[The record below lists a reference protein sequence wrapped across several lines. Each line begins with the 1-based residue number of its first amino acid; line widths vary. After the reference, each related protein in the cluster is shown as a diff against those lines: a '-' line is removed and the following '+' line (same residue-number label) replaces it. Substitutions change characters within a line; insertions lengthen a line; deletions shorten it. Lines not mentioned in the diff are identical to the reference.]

1 VFDPDK
7 IEEWI
12 QEVKERPTS
21 AELIIQFVAN
31 RLRDLTE
38 WNESLRAENLELRSG
53 ARVEEYERQITH
65 LEYQL
70 ELLKRQ
76 VSGEVDLD
84 ILADVALKPVVES
97 LNLIVYGPLG
107 RLLRL
112 EFDTN
117 NLHEGHTIYHLRGIE
132 AIEPEPPR
140 TLIASSAEELMLIF
154 TSGRIVTLPVAA
166 LPLSQA
172 SDIEFDWEAVP
183 IPEEPKI
190 GETLACVAP
199 ISTLALADFYLQ
211 TSRRGYIKKIRKA
224 LAPTIMENKYI
235 GTGVKVEADQTLS
248 LMMGYEGERIVL
260 VSFEGYIQCI
270 TEDMLPYAIVE
281 AMRLGKS
288 DHLIAV
294 FPAREEKAIIMMT
307 QVGKVIHRE
316 MGSLETA
323 TDLQRK
329 GRMLYST
336 ARRQAGVRVVG
347 AGAVDQD
354 SWCLSLHEDGQL
366 ITHTTAKLVGTGS
379 IPASSEIID
388 FITFQVLE
396 PPERRNDQV

>member
-1 VFDPDK
+1 VFNPDK

-12 QEVKERPTS
+12 QEIKERPAS
-21 AELIIQFVAN
+21 AELIIQFIAS
-31 RLRDLTE
+31 RLRDLSE
-38 WNESLRAENLELRSG
+38 RNETLRVENLELRSG
-53 ARVEEYERQITH
+53 ARVDEYERQIAY

-76 VSGEVDLD
+76 VSGEVDWE
-84 ILADVALKPVVES
+84 ALEDTVPKPAVES

-107 RLLRL
+107 RILRW
-112 EFDTN
+112 EFETSD
-117 NLHEGHTIYHLRGIE
+117 LQEGRTICQLRGIQTM
-132 AIEPEPPR
+132 EPEPPR
-140 TLIASSAEELMLIF
+140 SLIASSTEELMLIF
-154 TSGRIVTLPVAA
+154 TSGRIVTLPIAA
-166 LPLSQA
+166 LPFSQE
-172 SDIEFDWEAVP
+172 SDSEFDWDAVP

-199 ISTLALADFYLQ
+199 ISALALADFYLQ

-248 LMMGYEGERIVL
+248 LMMGNEGERIVL

-270 TEDMLPYAIVE
+270 TEEMLPYAIVE

-288 DHLIAV
+288 DHLVAV
-294 FPAREEKAIIMMT
+294 FPACEEKAIIAMT

-316 MGSLETA
+316 TESLETA

-329 GRMLYST
+329 GRMLFST
-336 ARRQAGVRVVG
+336 ARRESGVRVVG

-354 SWCLSLHEDGQL
+354 SWCLALHEDGQL
-366 ITHTTAKLVGTGS
+366 TTHTAAKLVGTGS
-379 IPASSEIID
+379 MSASSEIID
-388 FITFQVLE
+388 FITFQV
-396 PPERRNDQV
+396 PETLVAKK